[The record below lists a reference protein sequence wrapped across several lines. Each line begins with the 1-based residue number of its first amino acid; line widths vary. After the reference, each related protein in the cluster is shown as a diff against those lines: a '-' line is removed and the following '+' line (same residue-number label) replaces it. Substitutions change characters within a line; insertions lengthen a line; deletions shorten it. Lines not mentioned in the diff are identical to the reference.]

1 MFYINTSYG
10 WKYEDLDYDLIW
22 NLALYVLQIVKPFK
36 DGIDWLEGVT
46 TAKVRY
52 LLCKKL
58 FNIKDG
64 VDVYLIKRAKQNSEL
79 THEKTLYAKES
90 TDHDKF
96 VFKMDNPSEKQKELL
111 ERNEQIKEMHN
122 QGKSVFLIS
131 NKFHISIPRVYS
143 ILKS

>member
-1 MFYINTSYG
+1 M
-10 WKYEDLDYDLIW
+10 
-22 NLALYVLQIVKPFK
+22 
-36 DGIDWLEGVT
+36 VT

-58 FNIKDG
+58 FNIKEG
-64 VDVYLIKRAKQNSEL
+64 VDVYLIKRAKQNSEI
-79 THEKTLYAKES
+79 THEKTLFAQGI

-96 VFKMDNPSEKQKELL
+96 VFKMDNPSEKQKELI
-111 ERNEQIKEMHN
+111 ERNKQIKELHN

-131 NKFHISIPRVYS
+131 NKFNISIPRVYS